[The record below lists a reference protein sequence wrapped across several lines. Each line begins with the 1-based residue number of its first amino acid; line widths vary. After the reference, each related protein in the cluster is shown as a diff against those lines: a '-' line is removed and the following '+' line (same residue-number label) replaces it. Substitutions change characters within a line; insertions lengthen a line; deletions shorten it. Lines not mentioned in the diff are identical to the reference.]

1 MTTTL
6 PRRVTP
12 AEKVLFQDLERESIM
27 LDLESEYY
35 FSLDD
40 VGTRMWQLLN
50 AHEETATVIAR
61 LLEEYDVDE
70 ATLRHDLA
78 ALIDQ
83 LVAAGLVTV
92 TA

>member
-50 AHEETATVIAR
+50 AHEETATVLAR
-61 LLEEYDVDE
+61 GCSKS
-70 ATLRHDLA
+70 TTWTKRRC
-78 ALIDQ
+78 
-83 LVAAGLVTV
+83 VT
-92 TA
+92 TSPR